1 MFKTIISE
9 QAAFPSRLV
18 NESHPDGIELRRINW
33 TIFGKLTQWKS
44 GDTMVSDEASCSD
57 LPVIGLLVGE
67 LQEPVFI
74 HPPPRRQHLRV
85 KVVEAEGLS
94 CKIICCWWCRC

>member
-18 NESHPDGIELRRINW
+18 NESHPDGIELRCINW

-44 GDTMVSDEASCSD
+44 ASSGNTMVSNEASSSD
-57 LPVIGLLVGE
+57 LPVVGLLVSE
-67 LQEPVFI
+67 L
-74 HPPPRRQHLRV
+74 
-85 KVVEAEGLS
+85 
-94 CKIICCWWCRC
+94 